1 MKKIIFLFLGILISG
16 CSNLS
21 KNTIESGTFYI
32 RNGVKADKAW
42 KEDLR
47 FKRYS
52 FSHELTLLFELMIAD
67 IDPQS
72 SFNFW
77 FSKDE
82 LDTVQKCSDAKI
94 VLAYSLDTVRIPYFY
109 LNDQLSKSG
118 YERFDLIEFSKELNA
133 HSDSVMN
140 SMRLY
145 KVFGICKKTKDLRPI
160 TISFPGFVEKTLN

>member
-1 MKKIIFLFLGILISG
+1 
-16 CSNLS
+16 
-21 KNTIESGTFYI
+21 
-32 RNGVKADKAW
+32 
-42 KEDLR
+42 
-47 FKRYS
+47 
-52 FSHELTLLFELMIAD
+52 MIAD